1 MLLKGKRVLVSG
13 GSHGLGRALCLTFS
27 GYGASVAFNYATSSQ
42 QALETQAAIEKNGSQ
57 CKIYQTSV
65 LDLTGLRSMV
75 ADLENTWGGIDIL
88 VNNAGISQ
96 MLPIA
101 LLEEEDWDKLLD
113 VNLKGTYLLTR
124 AVLRGMIRKRA
135 GKILNIGSL
144 AGLRIIDAPAHYA
157 ASKAAIKGLTMS
169 LAKEI
174 GRYNITVNSIAPG
187 VLEGGVAVNI
197 PEYRIQEYV
206 QNCSLGRVGSYD
218 EIAEMASFMVSD
230 DNSYMNGFTLVMD
243 GGL

>member
-1 MLLKGKRVLVSG
+1 MILKGKRVLVSG
-13 GSHGLGRALCLTFS
+13 GSHGLGRALCLAFS
-27 GYGASVAFNYATSSQ
+27 SHGADVAFNYATSSK
-42 QALETQAAIEKNGSQ
+42 QALETQLAIEKNGSP
-57 CKIYQTSV
+57 CKVYQTSV
-65 LDLTGLRSMV
+65 LDLAGLRNMV
-75 ADLENTWGGIDIL
+75 ADLESTWGGIDIL

-101 LLEEEDWDKLLD
+101 LLEEEDWDNLMD
-113 VNLKGTYLLTR
+113 VNVKGVYLLTR

-135 GKILNIGSL
+135 GRILNIGSL

-197 PEYRIQEYV
+197 PEYRVQEYV

-218 EIAEMASFMVSD
+218 EIAEMAAFMVSD